1 MRPVSLGLPSIVLAV
16 VSSVLVTVLM
26 SAVSYSVA
34 LAGTG
39 LNLNAKGVKTVT
51 LNNKVGANQAQFSS
65 RAPLENIDG
74 GTAVVTGSFT
84 LDPTNLEA
92 TTGKIV
98 VGVTTMQTGIEL
110 RDKHLRE
117 KDWLDAE
124 THPNITFDVKKLS
137 GVALVSSGGGKA
149 VAKAMAEGVFAL
161 HGVTKQMS
169 VPIEI
174 TYVEKA
180 GGDVVMIKVGDFPVS
195 LKEHGVVG
203 RKGIVGSK
211 VNESIT
217 VKAMLYGSVG

>member
-1 MRPVSLGLPSIVLAV
+1 MKRVINTLTAVLIAV
-16 VSSVLVTVLM
+16 VLM
-26 SAVSYSVA
+26 CSTA

-39 LNLNAKGVKTVT
+39 LNLNAKGQKTVT

-74 GTAVVTGSFT
+74 GTAVVTGTFS
-84 LDPTNLEA
+84 LDPANLEA
-92 TTGKIV
+92 TSGKIIV
-98 VGVTTMQTGIEL
+98 AVATMQTGIEL

-124 THPNITFDVKKLS
+124 IHPNITFDVKKLS
-137 GVALVSSGGGKA
+137 SVSLMSSGGGKA
-149 VAKAMAEGVFAL
+149 VAKAMAEGVFVL
-161 HGVTKQMS
+161 HGVTKPMT
-169 VPIEI
+169 VPIEL
-174 TYVEKA
+174 TYVEKS
-180 GGDVVMIKVGDFPVS
+180 GGDVVMIKVGEFTVS

-211 VNESIT
+211 VNESIS